1 MNVKINGVTADVA
14 DAATVADVAAANGV
28 GATGSAIAVNNKLV
42 RRADWARTVLADGDD
57 VVIIKAAYG
66 G

>member
-28 GATGSAIAVNNKLV
+28 GATGSAIAVNSKLV
-42 RRADWARTVLADGDD
+42 RRADWAQTVLADGDD

>member
-42 RRADWARTVLADGDD
+42 RRADWAQTMLADGDD

>member
-42 RRADWARTVLADGDD
+42 RRADWAQTVLADGDD

>member
-1 MNVKINGVTADVA
+1 MNVKINGVATEVA
-14 DAATVADVAAANGV
+14 DGASVAEVAAANGV
-28 GATGSAIAVNNKLV
+28 GATGSAIAVNDKLV
-42 RRADWARTVLADGDD
+42 RRTDWEQTMLADGDD